1 MIRFEQI
8 EIGYSKPLIFI
19 PSLTLDAGKV
29 YALVGRN
36 GIGKSTFLNSII
48 GQIPLL
54 SGNLFLK
61 EQVVQNILKI
71 ELPKVIAYVESRF
84 DGVEYLSVFDY
95 LAFGRSP
102 YTNNF
107 GSLSSDDIQVIQE
120 VVKELNI
127 AHLLEKCTSEISD
140 GERQL
145 CAVARALIQ
154 TTPIILLDEPTA
166 FLDYLNRQKLVQLLV
181 LIAEKQHKTI
191 ILSSHDIDICIENSL
206 EFLIVSE
213 KKILKTRVNDKQ
225 IVIREMEKDTLKSS

>member
-1 MIRFEQI
+1 MIRFDNI

-19 PSLTLDAGKV
+19 QSLTLDTGKV

-48 GQIPLL
+48 GQISLL
-54 SGNLFLK
+54 SGNLFLN
-61 EQVVQNILKI
+61 EQAAQKI
-71 ELPKVIAYVESRF
+71 SKLELPKVISYVDSRF

-107 GSLSSDDIQVIQE
+107 GILSSDDIQVIQE
-120 VVKELNI
+120 VVKDLNL
-127 AHLLEKCTSEISD
+127 AHLLEKFTSEISD

-166 FLDYLNRQKLVQLLV
+166 FLDYLNRQKLIQLLV
-181 LIAEKQHKTI
+181 LIA
-191 ILSSHDIDICIENSL
+191 
-206 EFLIVSE
+206 
-213 KKILKTRVNDKQ
+213 
-225 IVIREMEKDTLKSS
+225 